1 MNSLAASKCG
11 LRLFAALIGISSLFL
26 TAGCGSSTGLAHINP
41 IGFSNSSLSGTYVF
55 SSQGSDSSGFLL
67 TMAGAVTADGNG
79 NIKGGTM
86 DIIDPNVGPFPNQ
99 AIATGTYSVGS
110 DGRGTAQL
118 NITGVANFVLDF
130 VLTSTAHGLVT
141 EFDGNG
147 TGSGTLDL
155 QTAVPTL
162 AQLAGSYAF
171 GLGGIDSGSNP
182 IASAGSFTLDSN
194 GNVLT
199 GSVQDYSGD
208 GGTPSPLAGA
218 ATAPAGTSPGTIS
231 LNGALGNLIFDF
243 YPVDASH
250 WKAIETDFTF
260 AILSGDVF
268 TQTGATIPNG
278 KMVFTMAGGT
288 FGTGPLALGG
298 VVTSDGSG
306 NFSGGLE
313 DYNNNGNVNPAQV
326 SFGGNL
332 DAALSGPG
340 TRVVT
345 DLTTFVPA
353 TQWVLYPSAG
363 GLIMLETDG
372 ANVSLGTG
380 YAQTSTSF
388 AASQDYGFNVSAIDL
403 ADGGFEEDDIAQ
415 FATTSNSLTGA
426 YDIND
431 EGSLS
436 PSVKLTG
443 SYTPPD
449 ATGRGT
455 ATTDASGSSFVSF
468 DFYVA
473 SNSTVLVLETD
484 SIQIGSGIIEL
495 QSAPPGAMA
504 ASHVSLA
511 HTMPRA
517 RGAFKHK

>member
-1 MNSLAASKCG
+1 MNSLACSKCVQ
-11 LRLFAALIGISSLFL
+11 RLFAALIAISGIFL

-41 IGFSNSSLSGTYVF
+41 VGFSNSSLSGTYVF
-55 SSQGSDSSGFLL
+55 SSQGSDGNGFLL
-67 TMAGAVTADGNG
+67 TLAGAVMADGSG
-79 NIKGGTM
+79 HITGGTM
-86 DIIDPNVGPFPNQ
+86 DIIDPNVGPAPGV
-99 AIATGTYSVGS
+99 AITSGTYSVGS
-110 DGRGTAQL
+110 DGRGRAQL
-118 NITGVANFVLDF
+118 NNSVADFELDF
-130 VLTSTAHGLVT
+130 VLTSNSHGLVT
-141 EFDGNG
+141 EFDNNG

-162 AQLAGSYAF
+162 AQLAGTYAF
-171 GLGGIDSGSNP
+171 GLGGIDSTSNP

-194 GNVLT
+194 GNITT
-199 GSVQDYSGD
+199 GDFDYSGD
-208 GGTPSPLAGA
+208 
-218 ATAPAGTSPGTIS
+218 AGTSSPLSGAAPFTAPSGTLPGTVS
-231 LNGALGNLIFDF
+231 VNAALGNLTFDF
-243 YPVDASH
+243 YPVNATH
-250 WKAIETDFTF
+250 WKFIETDFTY

-268 TQTGATIPNG
+268 TQGGATIPNG

-306 NFSGGLE
+306 NFTGGLE
-313 DYNNNGNVNPAQV
+313 DYNDNGNVNPTQV
-326 SFGGNL
+326 AFGGNL

-353 TQWVLYPSAG
+353 TQWVLYPSSG
-363 GLIMLETDG
+363 GLIMLETDN

-380 YAQTSTSF
+380 YLQSSTTF
-388 AASQDYGFNVSAIDL
+388 AASQDYGFNVSAFDL
-403 ADGGFEEDDIAQ
+403 GSGGFEEDDIAQ
-415 FATTSNSLTGA
+415 FATGSSSLTGA

-431 EGSLS
+431 QGSLS

-468 DFYVA
+468 DYYVA
-473 SNSTVLVLETD
+473 NSSTVLVLETD
-484 SIQIGSGIIEL
+484 SIQIGTGIIEL